1 MGISLSLIALAVIAT
16 IIIIVLV
23 IGKKNGNRR
32 QRNKR
37 TVAPKLVKPIQIKES
52 TKPFQ
57 IKTESK
63 RTDEQAISWNKAFLK
78 SLEWK
83 RYEEVCMEYL
93 RIKNCNA
100 NVTST
105 GADGGVD
112 IKVCGKNG
120 RLLAIGQCKAWNNP
134 IGVNLIRELYGIM
147 AAEQVRH
154 GIFLTTS
161 IFSQDAI
168 EFAKDRRLILIDADE
183 FIDLINGLDDI
194 SKRRIHGIAT
204 EGDYRT
210 PTCVNC
216 NVKMAKR
223 VIKKGINAGN
233 EFWGCIN
240 YPKCKITMHVNSY
253 DRAKS

>member
-1 MGISLSLIALAVIAT
+1 MSIFLSLIVLAIIAT
-16 IIIIVLV
+16 IMIV
-23 IGKKNGNRR
+23 IGNKKETGKKT
-32 QRNKR
+32 KR
-37 TVAPKLVKPIQIKES
+37 IIAPKSVKPIQVKES
-52 TKPFQ
+52 TKPFR

-100 NVTST
+100 NVTCT

-112 IKVCGKNG
+112 LRICDKNG
-120 RLLAIGQCKAWNNP
+120 RLLAIGQCKAWNKP

-161 IFSQDAI
+161 IYSPDAI
-168 EFAKDRRLILIDADE
+168 EFAKHRKLILIDADE
-183 FIDLINGLDDI
+183 FVDLINGLDEI
-194 SKRRIHGIAT
+194 SKRRIDGIAT
-204 EGDYRT
+204 EGDYST
-210 PTCVNC
+210 PTCVHC
-216 NVKMAKR
+216 NVKMIKR
-223 VIKKGINAGN
+223 VIKRGINVGN

-240 YPKCKITMHVNSY
+240 YPKCKVTMHVNSY
-253 DRAKS
+253 HRSKN

>member
-1 MGISLSLIALAVIAT
+1 MSIFLSLIVPAIIAM
-16 IIIIVLV
+16 IIIIVIF
-23 IGKKNGNRR
+23 IGNKTETGDKKN
-32 QRNKR
+32 KR
-37 TVAPKLVKPIQIKES
+37 IAAPKLVKPIQIKQS

-63 RTDEQAISWNKAFLK
+63 RTGEQVISWNKAFLK

-93 RIKNCNA
+93 KIKNCEA
-100 NVTST
+100 NVTCT

-112 IKVCGKNG
+112 IRVCDKNG
-120 RLLAIGQCKAWNNP
+120 RLLAIGQCKAWNKP

-168 EFAKDRRLILIDADE
+168 EFAKDRRLLLIDADE
-183 FIDLINGLDDI
+183 FVDLINGLDDI
-194 SKRRIHGIAT
+194 SKRRIDGIAT
-204 EGDYRT
+204 EGDYST
-210 PTCVNC
+210 PTCVHC
-216 NVKMAKR
+216 NVKMVKR
-223 VIKKGINAGN
+223 IIKKGINAGN

-240 YPKCKITMHVNSY
+240 YPKCKITMHLNSY
-253 DRAKS
+253 DRAKN